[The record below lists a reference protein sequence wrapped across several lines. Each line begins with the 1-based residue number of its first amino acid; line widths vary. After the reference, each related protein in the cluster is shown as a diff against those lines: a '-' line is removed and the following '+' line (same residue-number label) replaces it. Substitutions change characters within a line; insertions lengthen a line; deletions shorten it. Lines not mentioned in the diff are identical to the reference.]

1 MAVLLGAEFPTPPA
15 PGEDAPLDEEDDDE
29 SSLAINDAVVTAES

>member
-1 MAVLLGAEFPTPPA
+1 MAVLLGAEPA
-15 PGEDAPLDEEDDDE
+15 PPGDDAPLDDDEDDDE